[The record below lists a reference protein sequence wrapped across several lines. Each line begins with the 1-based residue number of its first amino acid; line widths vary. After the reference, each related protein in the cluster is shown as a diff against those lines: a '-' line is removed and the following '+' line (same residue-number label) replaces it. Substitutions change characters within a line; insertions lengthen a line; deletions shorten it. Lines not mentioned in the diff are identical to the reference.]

1 MIGCRIG
8 FGGKLVN
15 MSVSKRLDSLI
26 TKEVKN
32 IGLGVSIAMQLYD
45 NPKLNNFDYKG
56 NPANITEGYMVAF
69 KGGLIVDKNDPKYE
83 TKLRQAIVQL
93 LDLNV
98 HLHNIGY
105 IGFWENEGKMYIDL
119 SVNILSVNMALTF
132 GKQQDQIAIWDVLRS
147 NSVNVA
153 DYTTY

>member
-1 MIGCRIG
+1 
-8 FGGKLVN
+8 
-15 MSVSKRLDSLI
+15 MSVSKRLDALI

-32 IGLGVSIAMQLYD
+32 VGVGVSIAMQYYD

-56 NPANITEGYMVAF
+56 KPANITEGYMVSF

-105 IGFWENEGKMYIDL
+105 IGFWENEGKMYVDL

-132 GKQQDQIAIWDVLRS
+132 GKLQDQVAIWDVLRS
-147 NSVNVA
+147 NSVNIA